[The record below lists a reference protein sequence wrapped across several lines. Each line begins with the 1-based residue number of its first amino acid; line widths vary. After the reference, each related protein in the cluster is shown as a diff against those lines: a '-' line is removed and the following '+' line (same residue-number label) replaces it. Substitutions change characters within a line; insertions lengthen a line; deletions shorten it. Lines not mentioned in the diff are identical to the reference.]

1 VTNPLWFTVATAAL
15 LVDHVTP
22 AFVAFTGE
30 TVFTNCTVP
39 PGTIVSVVL
48 SRLTFVTNCTTVT
61 VQLSVRFPSTVVA
74 VTVVVPAVT
83 AITRPE
89 AVTVATAALLLAQ
102 LTFWFVAFAGLTV
115 AASCSEYVGPATP
128 ITITVALL
136 FRLTPVTGTFCAVT
150 VTLHEPVFPPST
162 VVTVIRAVPA
172 LTPVTSPLLPTV
184 ATEALLELQLTFWLV
199 AVDGLIVAT
208 RSSVPPTRREVLAF
222 RLTLLT
228 GTVTVTTQLA
238 VFPPSAVVTVIVV
251 VPPERADTI
260 PLEET
265 EATPETLDCHVTA
278 RLLAFDGVN
287 ATTNCSVP
295 PAANDSVV
303 LFRLT
308 PVTGTVTVTVQLA
321 VFPPSAV
328 VTVIRIVPA
337 LTPVTVPSLATVAT
351 AALPVDQLTA

>member
-1 VTNPLWFTVATAAL
+1 V
-15 LVDHVTP
+15 LV
-22 AFVAFTGE
+22 
-30 TVFTNCTVP
+30 
-39 PGTIVSVVL
+39 
-48 SRLTFVTNCTTVT
+48 
-61 VQLSVRFPSTVVA
+61 
-74 VTVVVPAVT
+74 
-83 AITRPE
+83 
-89 AVTVATAALLLAQ
+89 
-102 LTFWFVAFAGLTV
+102 
-115 AASCSEYVGPATP
+115 
-128 ITITVALL
+128 
-136 FRLTPVTGTFCAVT
+136 
-150 VTLHEPVFPPST
+150 
-162 VVTVIRAVPA
+162 
-172 LTPVTSPLLPTV
+172 
-184 ATEALLELQLTFWLV
+184 
-199 AVDGLIVAT
+199 
-208 RSSVPPTRREVLAF
+208 F